1 MSITFQSA
9 GFSYPGA
16 APALRDIS
24 LEVPSGD
31 FLLVSGHN
39 GAGKSTLLR
48 LLNGMLKP
56 DTGRIIIDGHDTRI
70 TPVSRLAS
78 IVSVTFQHPG
88 DQIFAST
95 VFDEVRFGPRHLR
108 RPDPDCDCREALA
121 LLGLESFSSW
131 HPYDLSPANR
141 KLLTIASAVAAGTPF
156 LAFDEPTVHLSQ
168 PERVLLAGALQQLG
182 KAAKSFIIVSHDLEF
197 FLPITKRILL
207 LREGNISF
215 LGDRRDIHRYST
227 LARKSGVRLPY
238 SFRLRPHVGL
248 PLLPE

>member
-9 GFSYPGA
+9 GFSYPGG
-16 APALRDIS
+16 APALRNIS
-24 LEVPSGD
+24 LEVPAGD
-31 FLLVSGHN
+31 FLLVTGHN

-56 DTGRIIIDGHDTRI
+56 DTGCILVDGFDTRS
-70 TPVSRLAS
+70 TPVSRLAA

-95 VFDEVRFGPRHLR
+95 VLDEVRFGPRHLR
-108 RPDPDCDCREALA
+108 HPDPGRACSDALS
-121 LLGLESFSSW
+121 LLGLEAFSSW
-131 HPYDLSPANR
+131 HPYDLSAAHR
-141 KLLTIASAVAAGTPF
+141 KLLTVASAVATGAPF

-168 PERVLLAGALQQLG
+168 PERVILANALRHLV
-182 KAAKSFIIVSHDLEF
+182 KAGRSFVIISHDLEF

-207 LREGNISF
+207 LRAGEVSF
-215 LGDRRDIHRYST
+215 LGDRRDIDRYAT

-248 PLLPE
+248 PLLPD